1 MKKIAKRMLSL
12 LLSLALLVSMG
23 VTTVFASGNTVRV
36 STKMESVTTRTD
48 GEDIYKLVL
57 DLYSPNGVSAMSF
70 MLSYDNALIVPVAYV
85 SNYIDLPEKS
95 DSYITFAMQ
104 TLLKTQPLMG
114 EGVSYTVAG
123 IKYYEKQST
132 STSRSAILY
141 DIYAANDPITTMVSA
156 QAVVEF
162 YFRIAD
168 DKSINDLVKGTF
180 KIETDKSADSFLAMH
195 YTEGALEDASGLE
208 ITDKAISGDT
218 TYTYAGSQSDTIDLS
233 LVYIGSNKQTLDTLT
248 LAADPT
254 SVTVNGTDV
263 QTVTLTPTATDTEG
277 DAYPVDGIAYTL
289 NAGSTSATLNGSTI
303 TIPAKA
309 QAGSISVTAMLA
321 GKTSE
326 AVTITVSRATAAAS
340 SVEVTGVESI
350 EVPTVDTPTTQ
361 TYTAKVTDQFGD
373 AMTGQSVTWSI
384 TPASQTGVSFDS
396 AGSILSVSK
405 AAAENGAVSV
415 MVKAEAGGISGMK
428 TVEIKRAASVVTGVR
443 VALNPDAAVTVP
455 PLGEAA
461 GTVQA
466 TATVT
471 DQYGKELTG
480 QAITWSLTNAP
491 NGVSIDSTGKIT
503 VAPAARAGSVTVTAV
518 CGGKEGT
525 AALTV
530 SRAAP
535 AATSVELHRN
545 GSKVGTADTLVIPAQ
560 GSKPYAYTAK
570 VLDQYGDVMN
580 GGTAA
585 WTFTPAAEKVTF
597 DHAEN
602 VGTVT
607 ISAGAAKDTTYA
619 LTAKYGGVSA
629 TTAITVKDI
638 EITWPAVTTQ
648 NLTYGFTWGQMV
660 SLSGGSASINGET
673 VAGTFTV
680 KDADTRPAAGAQ
692 TYTVNF
698 PSVDGAYNID
708 NSGAQVTI
716 AAKPITVTVTTA
728 SREYGANNPSFDF
741 TVPNGALV
749 GSDTKAG
756 LGLTLRTAAVT
767 DSVPGQYTVTG
778 TASNTNYAVTVSGT
792 NALTITKAV
801 LTRTGEPLALG
812 EILASAEMD
821 ADALLAAVKAKNPT
835 LAATYCK
842 GASQTMLE
850 VSWALK
856 SGTYDPKGGTYCY
869 EGTLTPADPANF
881 SYSGGTVTLDVAVT
895 PVTGSVVWTVPALT
909 KAKSEVT
916 GAASVSAL
924 LGVGETVTVDYDH
937 GVADGPYPITGW
949 TPALETLKGY
959 DVSTADKTV
968 DVAPTVTFPAWATI
982 DTSAMKTALTITNK
996 FQVTVTATA
1005 PGDITYGA
1013 ALGDPSASQTAGA
1026 HGTDASGT
1034 YTYCYEGSG
1043 STDYGPSAEKPV
1055 NAGTYTVTAT
1065 LVSDTHA
1072 GISAPAAFAIGKKAL
1087 TEGMLTITGTYV
1099 YTGSSITP
1107 SYTVA
1112 DGALLQESDYT
1123 AAVTNNV
1130 NAAKSDGASAPTVTI
1145 TAAENGNYSGSLSK
1159 TFTIAPKSIAG
1170 VSVDGYSSSYT
1181 YTGAAIQPGVHVKDG
1196 GKTLVKDTDYT
1207 LRYGANTQTKDGGT
1221 ITLEGKGNYT
1231 GSTQPYSFAI
1241 TPAPAR
1247 GIVSISGTC
1256 TVGNTVS
1263 AAVFEAAVGDAPAY
1277 QWYRDGAAIEGA
1289 DQASYTLTGADAGAR
1304 ITVAVTAG
1312 GNYTGVLTS
1321 AAVTVGKIDIGSSGY
1336 RLDVRQEPVSSAA
1349 PAVGSTLVAQP
1360 GHTDGPQHHDPKDY
1374 DLVWAR
1380 DGQELPPATPTD
1392 KYVVT
1397 KADRGHALRAKLVG
1411 KGSYTGELWSD
1422 PIHIPA
1428 DRPDAPV
1435 VTAAAGSGLV
1445 TLKWTCDDAGAPIT
1459 NYLLTLPDGA
1469 VVTLSGSTTGY
1480 TASGLTN
1487 GQRYTFTVRAVN
1499 GLGTGDAGSASAT
1512 PTSDSGGGSWSGG
1525 STVTTYTITVK
1536 QSVGGEIAPETT
1548 KVKRGAD
1555 QTFRI
1560 TPDDGYAIADVLV
1573 DGKSVGAVSK
1583 YTFENVKAAHTI
1595 QAVFEEAGGSTP
1607 RVTFSDVDGNGWAA
1621 EYIYFLAGREIV
1633 GGVGGGL
1640 FAPQRAI
1647 TRAEFVKILAGVAG
1661 AGEAQTDSTRFT
1673 DVAPGSWYAPYVA
1686 WAVEHGVT
1694 TGTSAT
1700 TFAPD
1705 DTITR
1710 EQMAAMI
1717 YRYASSAGV
1726 TLPKTRDA
1734 VRFSDASGFSGW
1746 AIEAIDALTRAG
1758 ILDGVGAG
1766 RFAPQ
1771 ESATREQA
1779 CKMLA
1784 LLLQI
1789 IEEA

>member
-1 MKKIAKRMLSL
+1 MKSVKKARAWVALVL
-12 LLSLALLVSMG
+12 TFALVTGLAAPAY
-23 VTTVFASGNTVRV
+23 ASAE
-36 STKMESVTTRTD
+36 TKGSVTIQQETAD
-48 GEDIYKLVL
+48 AAQGVYKLVVKAQSSVANITTAAL
-57 DLYSPNGVSAMSF
+57 AISFDNNVIQPMVCIKDEETAAVSYSAADIESNQTEQRTFTTGTSFMISGAKWVVSAGKTAF
-70 MLSYDNALIVPVAYV
+70 AL
-85 SNYIDLPEKS
+85 
-95 DSYITFAMQ
+95 
-104 TLLKTQPLMG
+104 
-114 EGVSYTVAG
+114 TV
-123 IKYYEKQST
+123 T
-132 STSRSAILY
+132 STNFSDGTSISTAKVIG
-141 DIYAANDPITTMVSA
+141 
-156 QAVVEF
+156 EF
-162 YFRIAD
+162 YY
-168 DKSINDLVKGTF
+168 SIKQNQSPTKGTF
-180 KIETDKSADSFLAMH
+180 RLETATAKDSLLSSLFTDSGEQRAIFLGTKSAGDYMYYGAADGSGNLTASLT
-195 YTEGALEDASGLE
+195 YDGSDVQKLGALELGTVAD
-208 ITDKAISGDT
+208 ITVSAVD
-218 TYTYAGSQSDTIDLS
+218 
-233 LVYIGSNKQTLDTLT
+233 QTS
-248 LAADPT
+248 AAP
-254 SVTVNGTDV
+254 SVTA
-263 QTVTLTPTATDTEG
+263 QDTEG
-277 DAYPVDGIAYTL
+277 DAMTAPALSWTYDPATAPEGITYNNDG
-289 NAGSTSATLNGSTI
+289 
-303 TIPAKA
+303 
-309 QAGSISVTAMLA
+309 
-321 GKTSE
+321 
-326 AVTITVSRATAAAS
+326 TITVSRDAPSTGIRLTAS
-340 SVEVTGVESI
+340 SGAVTSDSVTITVTRPEAVLTSVQLSRNEVTVTGGTSAEQ
-350 EVPTVDTPTTQ
+350 TVA
-361 TYTAKVTDQFGD
+361 AKAYDQFG
-373 AMTGQSVTWSI
+373 AEINGVTWS
-384 TPASQTGVSFDS
+384 VSDGDTANVTMS
-396 AGSILSVSK
+396 GNTVTVK
-405 AAAENGAVSV
+405 AAA
-415 MVKAEAGGISGMK
+415 K
-428 TVEIKRAASVVTGVR
+428 
-443 VALNPDAAVTVP
+443 
-455 PLGEAA
+455 A
-461 GTVQA
+461 GT
-466 TATVT
+466 
-471 DQYGKELTG
+471 Y
-480 QAITWSLTNAP
+480 
-491 NGVSIDSTGKIT
+491 
-503 VAPAARAGSVTVTAV
+503 TVTAQQGSV
-518 CGGKEGT
+518 SRT
-525 AALTV
+525 AGLTV
-530 SRAAP
+530 SRAAAEAAELNISGGQEDVLVPADGGAASTTAAFTAAVKDQYGESFTGAVNWTITDEDNQAVEGVSIAGGVVTVTSAAKAAVTDTTGKSFTITAVCGDTQNTAAITIKRDTP
-535 AATSVELHRN
+535 AATKAKLFRGGTEL
-545 GSKVGTADTLVIPAQ
+545 GATDTVV
-560 GSKPYAYTAK
+560 KPVAGGAVKTYAYTAR
-570 VLDQYGDVMN
+570 LYDQYGVEMSGTLVWSTAEFTGNTDNKITFSDGTLTVPADAAKGAAAKLSAVI
-580 GGTAA
+580 GGKSAA
-585 WTFTPAAEKVTF
+585 V
-597 DHAEN
+597 
-602 VGTVT
+602 TVT
-607 ISAGAAKDTTYA
+607 ITDLSVDWSDIVTKPITYGEQNSA
-619 LTAKYGGVSA
+619 
-629 TTAITVKDI
+629 
-638 EITWPAVTTQ
+638 AVT
-648 NLTYGFTWGQMV
+648 LPA
-660 SLSGGSASINGET
+660 SGT
-673 VAGTFTV
+673 
-680 KDADTRPAAGAQ
+680 ADAAG
-692 TYTVNF
+692 
-698 PSVDGAYNID
+698 
-708 NSGAQVTI
+708 VTI
-716 AAKPITVTVTTA
+716 HGNFSVVNPDAIQAYGSGTVTVTVQFTSTETTGDYVGVSVTRDFSITIGKRPITVKMDDQ
-728 SREYGANNPSFDF
+728 SREYGADNPELTF
-741 TVPNGALV
+741 TINSGELV
-749 GSDTKAG
+749 GTDTADV
-756 LGLTLRTAAVT
+756 LGVTGHCEATAASAAGTPVEI
-767 DSVPGQYTVTG
+767 TG
-778 TASNTNYAVTVSGT
+778 TAASDNYAVTVNKG
-792 NALTITKAV
+792 ALTITKAV

-821 ADALLAAVKAKNPT
+821 ADALLAAVKAKNPI

-842 GASQTMLE
+842 GASWTTLD

-856 SGTYDPKGGTYCY
+856 SGTYDPKGGTYRY

-1005 PGDITYGA
+1005 PGNITYGA

-1034 YTYCYEGSG
+1034 YTYRYKGSG
-1043 STDYGPSAEKPV
+1043 STVYGPSAEKPV

-1072 GISAPAAFAIGKKAL
+1072 GISAPAAFTIGKKAL

-1221 ITLEGKGNYT
+1221 ITVEGKGNYT

-1422 PIHIPA
+1422 PIRIPA

-1469 VVTLSGSTTGY
+1469 MVTLSGSTTGY

-1560 TPDDGYAIADVLV
+1560 TPDDGCAIADVLV

-1595 QAVFEEAGGSTP
+1595 QAVFEETGGSTP
-1607 RVTFSDVDGNGWAA
+1607 RVTFSDVDENGWAA

-1640 FAPQRAI
+1640 FAPQRSI

-1694 TGTSAT
+1694 TGTSAA

>member
-1 MKKIAKRMLSL
+1 MKSVKKARAWVALVL
-12 LLSLALLVSMG
+12 TFALVTGLAAPAY
-23 VTTVFASGNTVRV
+23 ASAE
-36 STKMESVTTRTD
+36 TKGSVTIQQETAD
-48 GEDIYKLVL
+48 AAQGVYKLVVKAQSSVANITTAAL
-57 DLYSPNGVSAMSF
+57 AISFDNNVIQPMVCIKDEETAAVSYSAADIESNQTEQRTFTTGTSFMISGAKWVVSAGKTAF
-70 MLSYDNALIVPVAYV
+70 AL
-85 SNYIDLPEKS
+85 
-95 DSYITFAMQ
+95 
-104 TLLKTQPLMG
+104 
-114 EGVSYTVAG
+114 TV
-123 IKYYEKQST
+123 T
-132 STSRSAILY
+132 STNFSDGTSISTAKVIG
-141 DIYAANDPITTMVSA
+141 
-156 QAVVEF
+156 EF
-162 YFRIAD
+162 YY
-168 DKSINDLVKGTF
+168 SIKQNQSPTKGTF
-180 KIETDKSADSFLAMH
+180 RLETATAKDSLLSSLFTDSGEQRAIFLGTKSAGDYMYYGAADGSGNLTASLT
-195 YTEGALEDASGLE
+195 YDGSDVQKLGALELGTVAD
-208 ITDKAISGDT
+208 ITVSAVD
-218 TYTYAGSQSDTIDLS
+218 
-233 LVYIGSNKQTLDTLT
+233 QTS
-248 LAADPT
+248 AAP
-254 SVTVNGTDV
+254 SVTA
-263 QTVTLTPTATDTEG
+263 QDTEG
-277 DAYPVDGIAYTL
+277 DAMTAPALSWTYDPATAPEGITYNNDG
-289 NAGSTSATLNGSTI
+289 
-303 TIPAKA
+303 
-309 QAGSISVTAMLA
+309 
-321 GKTSE
+321 
-326 AVTITVSRATAAAS
+326 TITVSRDAPSTGIRLTAS
-340 SVEVTGVESI
+340 SGAVTSDSVTITVTRPEAVLTSVQLSRNEVTVTGGTSAEQ
-350 EVPTVDTPTTQ
+350 TVA
-361 TYTAKVTDQFGD
+361 AKAYDQFG
-373 AMTGQSVTWSI
+373 AEINRVTWS
-384 TPASQTGVSFDS
+384 VSDGDTANVTMS
-396 AGSILSVSK
+396 GNTVTVK
-405 AAAENGAVSV
+405 AAA
-415 MVKAEAGGISGMK
+415 K
-428 TVEIKRAASVVTGVR
+428 
-443 VALNPDAAVTVP
+443 
-455 PLGEAA
+455 A
-461 GTVQA
+461 GT
-466 TATVT
+466 
-471 DQYGKELTG
+471 Y
-480 QAITWSLTNAP
+480 
-491 NGVSIDSTGKIT
+491 
-503 VAPAARAGSVTVTAV
+503 TVTAQQGSV
-518 CGGKEGT
+518 SRT
-525 AALTV
+525 AGLTV
-530 SRAAP
+530 SRAAAEAAELNISGGQEDVLVPADGGAASTTAAFTAAVKDQYGESFTGAVNWTITDEDNQAVEGVSIAGGVVTVTSAAKAAVTDTTGKSFTITAVCGDTQNTAAITIKRDTP
-535 AATSVELHRN
+535 AATKAKLFRGGTEL
-545 GSKVGTADTLVIPAQ
+545 GATDTVV
-560 GSKPYAYTAK
+560 KPVAGGAVKTYAYTAR
-570 VLDQYGDVMN
+570 LYDQYGVEMSGTLVWSTAEFTGNTDNKITFSDGTLTVPADAAKGAAAKLSAVI
-580 GGTAA
+580 GGKSAA
-585 WTFTPAAEKVTF
+585 V
-597 DHAEN
+597 
-602 VGTVT
+602 TVT
-607 ISAGAAKDTTYA
+607 ITDLSVDWSDIVTKPITYGEQNSA
-619 LTAKYGGVSA
+619 
-629 TTAITVKDI
+629 
-638 EITWPAVTTQ
+638 AVT
-648 NLTYGFTWGQMV
+648 LPA
-660 SLSGGSASINGET
+660 SGTADAAGVT
-673 VAGTFTV
+673 VHGNFTV
-680 KDADTRPAAGAQ
+680 VNPDAIQ
-692 TYTVNF
+692 
-698 PSVDGAYNID
+698 AYG
-708 NSGAQVTI
+708 SG
-716 AAKPITVTVTTA
+716 TVTVTVQFTSA
-728 SREYGANNPSFDF
+728 ETTGDYVGVSVTRDFSITIGKRPITVKMDDQSREYGADNPELTF
-741 TVPNGALV
+741 TINSGELV
-749 GSDTKAG
+749 GTDTADM
-756 LGLTLRTAAVT
+756 LGVTGHCEATAASAAGTPVEI
-767 DSVPGQYTVTG
+767 TG
-778 TASNTNYAVTVSGT
+778 TAASDNYAVTVNKGT
-792 NALTITKAV
+792 LTITKAV

-812 EILASAEMD
+812 EILASAGMD

-842 GASQTMLE
+842 GASRTTLK

-856 SGTYDPKGGTYCY
+856 SGTYDPKGGTYRY

-1005 PGDITYGA
+1005 PGNITYGA

-1072 GISAPAAFAIGKKAL
+1072 GISAPAAFTIGKKAL

-1099 YTGSSITP
+1099 YTGSTITP

-1112 DGALLQESDYT
+1112 DGALLQKSDYT

-1130 NAAKSDGASAPTVTI
+1130 NAAESTDEASAPTVTI

-1221 ITLEGKGNYT
+1221 ITVEGKGNYT

-1263 AAVFEAAVGDAPAY
+1263 AAVFEAEVGDAPAY

-1422 PIHIPA
+1422 PIRIPA

-1469 VVTLSGSTTGY
+1469 MVTLSGSTTGY

-1560 TPDDGYAIADVLV
+1560 TPDDGCAIADVLV

-1595 QAVFEEAGGSTP
+1595 QAVFEETGGSTP
-1607 RVTFSDVDGNGWAA
+1607 RVTFSDVDENGWAA

-1640 FAPQRAI
+1640 FAPQRSI

-1694 TGTSAT
+1694 TGTSAA

>member
-1 MKKIAKRMLSL
+1 MKSVKKARAWVALVL
-12 LLSLALLVSMG
+12 TFALVTGLAAPAY
-23 VTTVFASGNTVRV
+23 ASAE
-36 STKMESVTTRTD
+36 TKGSVTIQQETAD
-48 GEDIYKLVL
+48 AAQGVYKLVVKAQSSVANITTAAL
-57 DLYSPNGVSAMSF
+57 AISFDNNVIQPMVCIKDEETAAVSYSAADIESNQTEQRTFTTGTSFMISGAKWVVSAGKTAF
-70 MLSYDNALIVPVAYV
+70 AL
-85 SNYIDLPEKS
+85 
-95 DSYITFAMQ
+95 
-104 TLLKTQPLMG
+104 
-114 EGVSYTVAG
+114 TV
-123 IKYYEKQST
+123 T
-132 STSRSAILY
+132 STNFSDGTSISTAKVIG
-141 DIYAANDPITTMVSA
+141 
-156 QAVVEF
+156 EF
-162 YFRIAD
+162 YY
-168 DKSINDLVKGTF
+168 SIKQNQSPTKGTF
-180 KIETDKSADSFLAMH
+180 RLETATAKDSLLSSLFTDSGEQRAIFLGTKSAGDYMYYGAADGSGNLTASLT
-195 YTEGALEDASGLE
+195 YDGSDVQKLGALELGTVAD
-208 ITDKAISGDT
+208 ITVSAVD
-218 TYTYAGSQSDTIDLS
+218 
-233 LVYIGSNKQTLDTLT
+233 QTS
-248 LAADPT
+248 AAP
-254 SVTVNGTDV
+254 SVTA
-263 QTVTLTPTATDTEG
+263 QDTEG
-277 DAYPVDGIAYTL
+277 DAMTAPALSWTYDPATAPEGITYNNDG
-289 NAGSTSATLNGSTI
+289 
-303 TIPAKA
+303 
-309 QAGSISVTAMLA
+309 
-321 GKTSE
+321 
-326 AVTITVSRATAAAS
+326 TITVSRDAPSTGIRLTAS
-340 SVEVTGVESI
+340 SGAVTSDSVTITVTRPEAVLTSVQLSRNEVTVTGGTSAEQ
-350 EVPTVDTPTTQ
+350 TVA
-361 TYTAKVTDQFGD
+361 AKAYDQFG
-373 AMTGQSVTWSI
+373 AEINGVTWS
-384 TPASQTGVSFDS
+384 VSDGDTANVTMS
-396 AGSILSVSK
+396 GNTVTVK
-405 AAAENGAVSV
+405 AAA
-415 MVKAEAGGISGMK
+415 K
-428 TVEIKRAASVVTGVR
+428 
-443 VALNPDAAVTVP
+443 
-455 PLGEAA
+455 A
-461 GTVQA
+461 GT
-466 TATVT
+466 
-471 DQYGKELTG
+471 Y
-480 QAITWSLTNAP
+480 
-491 NGVSIDSTGKIT
+491 
-503 VAPAARAGSVTVTAV
+503 TVTAQQGSV
-518 CGGKEGT
+518 SRT
-525 AALTV
+525 AGLTV
-530 SRAAP
+530 SRAAAEAAELNISGGQEDVLVPADGGAASTTAAFTAAVKDQYGESFTGAVNWTITDEDNQAVEGVSIAGGVVTVTSAAKAAVTDTTGKSFTITAVCGDTQNTAAITIKRDTP
-535 AATSVELHRN
+535 AATKAKLFRGGTEL
-545 GSKVGTADTLVIPAQ
+545 GATDTVV
-560 GSKPYAYTAK
+560 KPVAGGAVKTYAYTAR
-570 VLDQYGDVMN
+570 LYDQYGVEMSGTLVWSTAEFTGNTDNKITFSDGTLTVPADAAKGAAAKLSAVI
-580 GGTAA
+580 GGKSAA
-585 WTFTPAAEKVTF
+585 V
-597 DHAEN
+597 
-602 VGTVT
+602 TVT
-607 ISAGAAKDTTYA
+607 ITDLSVDWSDIVTKPITYGEQNSA
-619 LTAKYGGVSA
+619 
-629 TTAITVKDI
+629 
-638 EITWPAVTTQ
+638 AVT
-648 NLTYGFTWGQMV
+648 LPA
-660 SLSGGSASINGET
+660 SGTADAAGVT
-673 VAGTFTV
+673 VHGNFTV
-680 KDADTRPAAGAQ
+680 VNPDAIQ
-692 TYTVNF
+692 
-698 PSVDGAYNID
+698 AYG
-708 NSGAQVTI
+708 SG
-716 AAKPITVTVTTA
+716 TVTVTVQFTSTETTGDYVGVSVTRDFSITIGKRPITVKMDDQ
-728 SREYGANNPSFDF
+728 SREYGADNPELTF
-741 TVPNGALV
+741 TINSGELV
-749 GSDTKAG
+749 GTDTADM
-756 LGLTLRTAAVT
+756 LGVTGHCEATAASAAGTPVEI
-767 DSVPGQYTVTG
+767 TG
-778 TASNTNYAVTVSGT
+778 TAASDNYAVTVNKG
-792 NALTITKAV
+792 ALTITKAV

-821 ADALLAAVKAKNPT
+821 ADALLAAVKAKNPI

-842 GASQTMLE
+842 GASWTTLD

-856 SGTYDPKGGTYCY
+856 SGTYDPKGGTYRY

-1005 PGDITYGA
+1005 PGNITYGA

-1034 YTYCYEGSG
+1034 YTYRYKGSG
-1043 STDYGPSAEKPV
+1043 STVYGPSAEKPV

-1221 ITLEGKGNYT
+1221 ITVEGKGNYT

-1422 PIHIPA
+1422 PIRIPA

-1469 VVTLSGSTTGY
+1469 MVTLSGSTTGY

-1560 TPDDGYAIADVLV
+1560 TPDDGCAIADVLV

-1595 QAVFEEAGGSTP
+1595 QAVFEETGGSTP
-1607 RVTFSDVDGNGWAA
+1607 RVTFSDVDENGWAA

-1640 FAPQRAI
+1640 FAPQRSI

-1694 TGTSAT
+1694 TGTSAA

>member
-1 MKKIAKRMLSL
+1 MKSVKKARAWVALVL
-12 LLSLALLVSMG
+12 TFALVTGLAAPAY
-23 VTTVFASGNTVRV
+23 ASAE
-36 STKMESVTTRTD
+36 TKGSVTIQQETAD
-48 GEDIYKLVL
+48 AAQGVYKLVVKAQSSVANITTAAL
-57 DLYSPNGVSAMSF
+57 AISFDNNVIQPMVCIKDEETAAVSYSAADIESNQTEQRTFTTGTSFMISGAKWVVSAGKTAF
-70 MLSYDNALIVPVAYV
+70 AL
-85 SNYIDLPEKS
+85 
-95 DSYITFAMQ
+95 
-104 TLLKTQPLMG
+104 
-114 EGVSYTVAG
+114 TV
-123 IKYYEKQST
+123 T
-132 STSRSAILY
+132 STNFSDGTSISTAKVIG
-141 DIYAANDPITTMVSA
+141 
-156 QAVVEF
+156 EF
-162 YFRIAD
+162 YY
-168 DKSINDLVKGTF
+168 SIKQNQSPTKGTF
-180 KIETDKSADSFLAMH
+180 RLETATAKDSLLSSLFTDSGEQRAIFLGTKSAGDYMYYGAADGSGNLTASLT
-195 YTEGALEDASGLE
+195 YDGSDVQKLGALELGTVAD
-208 ITDKAISGDT
+208 ITVSAVD
-218 TYTYAGSQSDTIDLS
+218 
-233 LVYIGSNKQTLDTLT
+233 QTS
-248 LAADPT
+248 AAP
-254 SVTVNGTDV
+254 SVTA
-263 QTVTLTPTATDTEG
+263 QDTEG
-277 DAYPVDGIAYTL
+277 DAMTAPALSWTYDPATAPEGITYNNDG
-289 NAGSTSATLNGSTI
+289 
-303 TIPAKA
+303 
-309 QAGSISVTAMLA
+309 
-321 GKTSE
+321 
-326 AVTITVSRATAAAS
+326 TITVSRDAPSTGIRLTAS
-340 SVEVTGVESI
+340 SGAVTSDSVTITVTRPEAVLTSVQLSRNEVTVTGGTSAEQ
-350 EVPTVDTPTTQ
+350 TVA
-361 TYTAKVTDQFGD
+361 AKAYDQFG
-373 AMTGQSVTWSI
+373 AEINGVTWS
-384 TPASQTGVSFDS
+384 VSDGDTANVTMS
-396 AGSILSVSK
+396 GNTVTVK
-405 AAAENGAVSV
+405 AAA
-415 MVKAEAGGISGMK
+415 K
-428 TVEIKRAASVVTGVR
+428 
-443 VALNPDAAVTVP
+443 
-455 PLGEAA
+455 A
-461 GTVQA
+461 GT
-466 TATVT
+466 
-471 DQYGKELTG
+471 Y
-480 QAITWSLTNAP
+480 
-491 NGVSIDSTGKIT
+491 
-503 VAPAARAGSVTVTAV
+503 TVTAQQGSV
-518 CGGKEGT
+518 SRT
-525 AALTV
+525 AGLTV
-530 SRAAP
+530 SRAAAEAAELNISGGQEDVLVPADGGAASTTAAFTAAVKDQYGESFTGAVNWTITDEDNQAVEGVSIAGGVVTVTSAAKAAVTDTTGKRFTITAVCGDAQGKAAITIKRDTP
-535 AATSVELHRN
+535 AATKAKLFRGGTEL
-545 GSKVGTADTLVIPAQ
+545 GATDTVV
-560 GSKPYAYTAK
+560 KPVAGGAVKTYAYTAR
-570 VLDQYGDVMN
+570 LYDQYGVEMSGTLVWSTAEFTGNTDNKITFSDGTLTVPADAAKGAAAKLSAVI
-580 GGTAA
+580 GGKSAA
-585 WTFTPAAEKVTF
+585 V
-597 DHAEN
+597 
-602 VGTVT
+602 TVT
-607 ISAGAAKDTTYA
+607 ITDLSVDWSDIVTKPITYGEQNSA
-619 LTAKYGGVSA
+619 
-629 TTAITVKDI
+629 
-638 EITWPAVTTQ
+638 AVT
-648 NLTYGFTWGQMV
+648 LPA
-660 SLSGGSASINGET
+660 SGTADAAGVT
-673 VAGTFTV
+673 VHGNFTV
-680 KDADTRPAAGAQ
+680 VNPDAIQ
-692 TYTVNF
+692 
-698 PSVDGAYNID
+698 AYG
-708 NSGAQVTI
+708 SG
-716 AAKPITVTVTTA
+716 TVTVTVQFTSA
-728 SREYGANNPSFDF
+728 ETTGDYVGVSVTRDFSITIGKRPITVKMDDQSREYGADNPELTF
-741 TVPNGALV
+741 TINSGELV
-749 GSDTKAG
+749 GTDTADM
-756 LGLTLRTAAVT
+756 LGVTGHCEATAASAAGTPVEI
-767 DSVPGQYTVTG
+767 TG
-778 TASNTNYAVTVSGT
+778 TAASDNYAVTVNKGT
-792 NALTITKAV
+792 LTITKAV

-1221 ITLEGKGNYT
+1221 ITVEGKGNYT

-1263 AAVFEAAVGDAPAY
+1263 AAVFEAEVGDAPAY

-1422 PIHIPA
+1422 PIRIPA

-1469 VVTLSGSTTGY
+1469 MVTLSGSTTGY

-1560 TPDDGYAIADVLV
+1560 TPDDGCAIADVLV

-1595 QAVFEEAGGSTP
+1595 QAVFEETGGSTP
-1607 RVTFSDVDGNGWAA
+1607 RVTFSDVDENGWAA

-1640 FAPQRAI
+1640 FAPQRSI

-1694 TGTSAT
+1694 TGTSAA

>member
-1 MKKIAKRMLSL
+1 MKSVKKARAWVALVL
-12 LLSLALLVSMG
+12 TFALVTGLAAPAY
-23 VTTVFASGNTVRV
+23 ASAE
-36 STKMESVTTRTD
+36 TKGSVTIQQETAD
-48 GEDIYKLVL
+48 AAQGVYKLVVKAQSSVANITTAAL
-57 DLYSPNGVSAMSF
+57 AISFDNNVIQPMVCIKDEETAAVSYSAADIESNQTEQRTFTTGTSFMISGAKWVVSAGKTAF
-70 MLSYDNALIVPVAYV
+70 AL
-85 SNYIDLPEKS
+85 
-95 DSYITFAMQ
+95 
-104 TLLKTQPLMG
+104 
-114 EGVSYTVAG
+114 TV
-123 IKYYEKQST
+123 T
-132 STSRSAILY
+132 STNFSDGTSISTAKVIG
-141 DIYAANDPITTMVSA
+141 
-156 QAVVEF
+156 EF
-162 YFRIAD
+162 YY
-168 DKSINDLVKGTF
+168 SIKQNQSPTKGTF
-180 KIETDKSADSFLAMH
+180 RLETATAKDSLLSSLFTDSGEQRAIFLGTKSAGDYMYYGAADGSGNLTASLT
-195 YTEGALEDASGLE
+195 YDGSDVQKLGALELGTVAD
-208 ITDKAISGDT
+208 ITVSAVD
-218 TYTYAGSQSDTIDLS
+218 
-233 LVYIGSNKQTLDTLT
+233 QTS
-248 LAADPT
+248 AAP
-254 SVTVNGTDV
+254 SVTA
-263 QTVTLTPTATDTEG
+263 QDTEG
-277 DAYPVDGIAYTL
+277 DAMTAPALSWTYDPATAPEGITYNNDG
-289 NAGSTSATLNGSTI
+289 
-303 TIPAKA
+303 
-309 QAGSISVTAMLA
+309 
-321 GKTSE
+321 
-326 AVTITVSRATAAAS
+326 TITVSRDAPSTGIRLTAS
-340 SVEVTGVESI
+340 SGAVTSDSVTITVTRPEAVLTSVQLSRNEVTVTGGTSAEQ
-350 EVPTVDTPTTQ
+350 TVA
-361 TYTAKVTDQFGD
+361 AKAYDQFG
-373 AMTGQSVTWSI
+373 AEINGVTWS
-384 TPASQTGVSFDS
+384 VSDGDTANVTMS
-396 AGSILSVSK
+396 GNTVTVK
-405 AAAENGAVSV
+405 AAA
-415 MVKAEAGGISGMK
+415 K
-428 TVEIKRAASVVTGVR
+428 
-443 VALNPDAAVTVP
+443 
-455 PLGEAA
+455 A
-461 GTVQA
+461 GT
-466 TATVT
+466 
-471 DQYGKELTG
+471 Y
-480 QAITWSLTNAP
+480 
-491 NGVSIDSTGKIT
+491 
-503 VAPAARAGSVTVTAV
+503 TVTAQQGSV
-518 CGGKEGT
+518 SRT
-525 AALTV
+525 AGLTV
-530 SRAAP
+530 SRAAAEAAELNISGGQEDVLVPADGGAASTTAAFTAAVKDQYGESFTGAVNWTITDEDNQAVEGVSIAGGVVTVTSAAKAAVTDTTGKRFTITAVCGDAQGKAAITIKRDTP
-535 AATSVELHRN
+535 AATKAKLFRGGTEL
-545 GSKVGTADTLVIPAQ
+545 GATDTVV
-560 GSKPYAYTAK
+560 KPVAGGAVKTYAYTAR
-570 VLDQYGDVMN
+570 LYDQYGVEMS
-580 GGTAA
+580 GTPVWSTAEFTGNTDNKITFSDGTLTVPADAA
-585 WTFTPAAEKVTF
+585 KGATAKLSAVIDGKSAAV
-597 DHAEN
+597 
-602 VGTVT
+602 TVT
-607 ISAGAAKDTTYA
+607 ITDLSVDWRGIVTKPITYGEQNSA
-619 LTAKYGGVSA
+619 
-629 TTAITVKDI
+629 
-638 EITWPAVTTQ
+638 AVT
-648 NLTYGFTWGQMV
+648 LPA
-660 SLSGGSASINGET
+660 SGT
-673 VAGTFTV
+673 
-680 KDADTRPAAGAQ
+680 ADAAG
-692 TYTVNF
+692 
-698 PSVDGAYNID
+698 
-708 NSGAQVTI
+708 VTI
-716 AAKPITVTVTTA
+716 HGNFSVVNPDAIQAYGSGTVTVTVQFTSTETTGDYVGVSVTRDFSITIGKRPITVKMDDQ
-728 SREYGANNPSFDF
+728 SREYGADNPELTF
-741 TVPNGALV
+741 TINSGELV
-749 GSDTKAG
+749 GTDTADV
-756 LGLTLRTAAVT
+756 LGVTGHCEATAASAAGTPVEI
-767 DSVPGQYTVTG
+767 TG
-778 TASNTNYAVTVSGT
+778 TAASDNYAVTVNKG
-792 NALTITKAV
+792 ALTITKAV

-821 ADALLAAVKAKNPT
+821 ADALLAAVKAKNPI

-842 GASQTMLE
+842 GASWTTLD

-856 SGTYDPKGGTYCY
+856 SGTYDPKGGTYRY

-1221 ITLEGKGNYT
+1221 ITVEGKGNYT

-1263 AAVFEAAVGDAPAY
+1263 AAVFEAEVGDAPAY

-1422 PIHIPA
+1422 PIRIPA

>member
-1 MKKIAKRMLSL
+1 MKSVKKARAWVALVL
-12 LLSLALLVSMG
+12 TFALVTGLAAPAY
-23 VTTVFASGNTVRV
+23 ASAE
-36 STKMESVTTRTD
+36 TKGSVTIQQETAD
-48 GEDIYKLVL
+48 AAQGVYKLVVKAQSSVANITTAAL
-57 DLYSPNGVSAMSF
+57 AISFDNNVIQPMVCIKDEETAAVSYSAADIESNQTEQRTFTTGTSFMISGAKWVVSAGKTAF
-70 MLSYDNALIVPVAYV
+70 AL
-85 SNYIDLPEKS
+85 
-95 DSYITFAMQ
+95 
-104 TLLKTQPLMG
+104 
-114 EGVSYTVAG
+114 TV
-123 IKYYEKQST
+123 T
-132 STSRSAILY
+132 STNFSDGTSISTAKVIG
-141 DIYAANDPITTMVSA
+141 
-156 QAVVEF
+156 EF
-162 YFRIAD
+162 YY
-168 DKSINDLVKGTF
+168 SIKQNQSPTKGTF
-180 KIETDKSADSFLAMH
+180 RLETATAKDSLLSSLFTDSGEQRAIFLGTKSAGDYMYYGAADGSGNLTASLT
-195 YTEGALEDASGLE
+195 YDGSDVQKLGALELGTVAD
-208 ITDKAISGDT
+208 ITVSAVD
-218 TYTYAGSQSDTIDLS
+218 
-233 LVYIGSNKQTLDTLT
+233 QTS
-248 LAADPT
+248 AAP
-254 SVTVNGTDV
+254 SVTA
-263 QTVTLTPTATDTEG
+263 QDTEG
-277 DAYPVDGIAYTL
+277 DAMTAPALSWTYDPATAPEGITYNNDG
-289 NAGSTSATLNGSTI
+289 
-303 TIPAKA
+303 
-309 QAGSISVTAMLA
+309 
-321 GKTSE
+321 
-326 AVTITVSRATAAAS
+326 TITVSRDAPSTGIRLTAS
-340 SVEVTGVESI
+340 SGAVTSDSVTITVTRPEAVLTSVQLSRNEVTVTGGTSAEQ
-350 EVPTVDTPTTQ
+350 TVA
-361 TYTAKVTDQFGD
+361 AKAYDQFG
-373 AMTGQSVTWSI
+373 AEINGVTWS
-384 TPASQTGVSFDS
+384 VSDGDTANVTMS
-396 AGSILSVSK
+396 GNTVTVK
-405 AAAENGAVSV
+405 AAA
-415 MVKAEAGGISGMK
+415 K
-428 TVEIKRAASVVTGVR
+428 
-443 VALNPDAAVTVP
+443 
-455 PLGEAA
+455 A
-461 GTVQA
+461 GT
-466 TATVT
+466 
-471 DQYGKELTG
+471 Y
-480 QAITWSLTNAP
+480 
-491 NGVSIDSTGKIT
+491 
-503 VAPAARAGSVTVTAV
+503 TVTAQQGSV
-518 CGGKEGT
+518 SRT
-525 AALTV
+525 AGLTV
-530 SRAAP
+530 SRAAAEAAELNISGGQEDVLVPADGGAASTTAAFTAAVKDQYGESFTGAVNWTITDEDNQAVEGVSIAGGVVTVTSAAKAAVTDTTGKSFTITAVCGDTQNTAAITIKRDTP
-535 AATSVELHRN
+535 AATKAKLFRGGTEL
-545 GSKVGTADTLVIPAQ
+545 GATDTVV
-560 GSKPYAYTAK
+560 KPVAGGAVKTYAYTAR
-570 VLDQYGDVMN
+570 LYDQYGVEMSGTLVWSTAEFTGNTDNKITFSDGTLTVPADAAKGAAAKLSAVI
-580 GGTAA
+580 GGKSAA
-585 WTFTPAAEKVTF
+585 V
-597 DHAEN
+597 
-602 VGTVT
+602 TVT
-607 ISAGAAKDTTYA
+607 ITDLSVDWSDIVTKPITYGEQNSA
-619 LTAKYGGVSA
+619 
-629 TTAITVKDI
+629 
-638 EITWPAVTTQ
+638 AVT
-648 NLTYGFTWGQMV
+648 LPA
-660 SLSGGSASINGET
+660 SGTADAAGVT
-673 VAGTFTV
+673 VHGNFTV
-680 KDADTRPAAGAQ
+680 VNPDAIQ
-692 TYTVNF
+692 
-698 PSVDGAYNID
+698 AYG
-708 NSGAQVTI
+708 SG
-716 AAKPITVTVTTA
+716 TVTVTVQFTSA
-728 SREYGANNPSFDF
+728 ETTGDYVGVSVTRDFSITIGKRPITVKMDDQSREYGADNPELTF
-741 TVPNGALV
+741 TINSGELV
-749 GSDTKAG
+749 GTDTADM
-756 LGLTLRTAAVT
+756 LGVTGHCEATAASAAGTPVEI
-767 DSVPGQYTVTG
+767 TG
-778 TASNTNYAVTVSGT
+778 TAASDNYAVTVNKGT
-792 NALTITKAV
+792 LTITKAV

-812 EILASAEMD
+812 EILASAGMD

-842 GASQTMLE
+842 GASRTTLK

-856 SGTYDPKGGTYCY
+856 SGTYDPKGGTYRY

-1221 ITLEGKGNYT
+1221 ITVEGKGNYT

-1263 AAVFEAAVGDAPAY
+1263 AAVFEAEVGDAPAY

-1422 PIHIPA
+1422 PIRIPA

-1469 VVTLSGSTTGY
+1469 MVTLSGSTTGY

-1560 TPDDGYAIADVLV
+1560 TPDDGCAIADVLV

-1595 QAVFEEAGGSTP
+1595 QAVFEETGGSTP
-1607 RVTFSDVDGNGWAA
+1607 RVTFSDVDENGWAA

-1640 FAPQRAI
+1640 FAPQRSI

-1694 TGTSAT
+1694 TGTSAA

>member
-1 MKKIAKRMLSL
+1 MKSVKKARAWVALVL
-12 LLSLALLVSMG
+12 TFALVTGLAAPAY
-23 VTTVFASGNTVRV
+23 ASAE
-36 STKMESVTTRTD
+36 TKGSVTIQQETAD
-48 GEDIYKLVL
+48 AAQGVYKLVVKAQSSVANITTAAL
-57 DLYSPNGVSAMSF
+57 AISFDNNVIQPMVCIKDEETAAVSYSAADIESNQTEQRTFTTGTSFMISGAKWVVSAGKTAF
-70 MLSYDNALIVPVAYV
+70 AL
-85 SNYIDLPEKS
+85 
-95 DSYITFAMQ
+95 
-104 TLLKTQPLMG
+104 
-114 EGVSYTVAG
+114 TV
-123 IKYYEKQST
+123 T
-132 STSRSAILY
+132 STNFSDGTSISTAKVIG
-141 DIYAANDPITTMVSA
+141 
-156 QAVVEF
+156 EF
-162 YFRIAD
+162 YY
-168 DKSINDLVKGTF
+168 SIKQNQSPTKGTF
-180 KIETDKSADSFLAMH
+180 RLETATAKDSLLSSLFTDSGEQRAIFLGTKSAGDYMYYGAADGSGNLTASLT
-195 YTEGALEDASGLE
+195 YDGSDVQKLGALELGTVAD
-208 ITDKAISGDT
+208 ITVSAVD
-218 TYTYAGSQSDTIDLS
+218 
-233 LVYIGSNKQTLDTLT
+233 QTS
-248 LAADPT
+248 AAP
-254 SVTVNGTDV
+254 SVTA
-263 QTVTLTPTATDTEG
+263 QDTEG
-277 DAYPVDGIAYTL
+277 DAMTAPALSWTYDPATAPEGITYNNDG
-289 NAGSTSATLNGSTI
+289 
-303 TIPAKA
+303 
-309 QAGSISVTAMLA
+309 
-321 GKTSE
+321 
-326 AVTITVSRATAAAS
+326 TITVSRDAPSTGIRLTAS
-340 SVEVTGVESI
+340 SGAVTSDSVTITVTRPEAVLTSVQLSRNEVTVTGGTSAEQ
-350 EVPTVDTPTTQ
+350 TVA
-361 TYTAKVTDQFGD
+361 AKAYDQFG
-373 AMTGQSVTWSI
+373 AEINGVTWS
-384 TPASQTGVSFDS
+384 VSDGDTANVTMS
-396 AGSILSVSK
+396 GNTVTVK
-405 AAAENGAVSV
+405 AAA
-415 MVKAEAGGISGMK
+415 K
-428 TVEIKRAASVVTGVR
+428 
-443 VALNPDAAVTVP
+443 
-455 PLGEAA
+455 A
-461 GTVQA
+461 GT
-466 TATVT
+466 
-471 DQYGKELTG
+471 Y
-480 QAITWSLTNAP
+480 
-491 NGVSIDSTGKIT
+491 
-503 VAPAARAGSVTVTAV
+503 TVTAQQGSV
-518 CGGKEGT
+518 SRT
-525 AALTV
+525 AGLTV
-530 SRAAP
+530 SRAAAEAAELNISGGQEDVLVPADGGAASTTAAFTAAVKDQYGESFTGAVNWTITDEDNQAVEGVSIAGGVVTVTSAAKAAVTDTTGKSFTITAVCGDTQNTAAITIKRDTP
-535 AATSVELHRN
+535 AATKAKLFRGGTEL
-545 GSKVGTADTLVIPAQ
+545 GATDTVV
-560 GSKPYAYTAK
+560 KPVAGGAVKTYAYTAR
-570 VLDQYGDVMN
+570 LYDQYGVEMSGTLVWSTAEFTGNTDNKITFSDGTLTVPADAAKGAAAKLSAVI
-580 GGTAA
+580 GGKSAA
-585 WTFTPAAEKVTF
+585 V
-597 DHAEN
+597 
-602 VGTVT
+602 TVT
-607 ISAGAAKDTTYA
+607 ITDLSVDWSDIVTKPITYGEQNSA
-619 LTAKYGGVSA
+619 
-629 TTAITVKDI
+629 
-638 EITWPAVTTQ
+638 AVT
-648 NLTYGFTWGQMV
+648 LPA
-660 SLSGGSASINGET
+660 SGTADAAGVT
-673 VAGTFTV
+673 VHGNFTV
-680 KDADTRPAAGAQ
+680 VNPDAIQ
-692 TYTVNF
+692 
-698 PSVDGAYNID
+698 AYG
-708 NSGAQVTI
+708 SG
-716 AAKPITVTVTTA
+716 TVTVTVQFTSA
-728 SREYGANNPSFDF
+728 ETTGDYVGVSVTRDFSITIGKRPITVKMDDQSREYGADNPELTF
-741 TVPNGALV
+741 TINSGELV
-749 GSDTKAG
+749 GTDTADM
-756 LGLTLRTAAVT
+756 LGVTGHCEATAASAAGTPVEI
-767 DSVPGQYTVTG
+767 TG
-778 TASNTNYAVTVSGT
+778 TAASDNYAVTVNKGT
-792 NALTITKAV
+792 LTITKAV

-812 EILASAEMD
+812 EILASAGMD

-842 GASQTMLE
+842 GASRTTLK

-856 SGTYDPKGGTYCY
+856 SGTYDPKGGTYRY

-1005 PGDITYGA
+1005 PGNITYGA

-1034 YTYCYEGSG
+1034 YTYRYKGSG
-1043 STDYGPSAEKPV
+1043 STVYGPSAEKPV

-1072 GISAPAAFAIGKKAL
+1072 GISAPAAFTIGKKAL

-1221 ITLEGKGNYT
+1221 ITVEGKGNYT

-1263 AAVFEAAVGDAPAY
+1263 AAVFEAEVGDAPAY

-1422 PIHIPA
+1422 PIRIPA

-1469 VVTLSGSTTGY
+1469 MVTLSGSTTGY

-1560 TPDDGYAIADVLV
+1560 TPDDGCAIADVLV

-1595 QAVFEEAGGSTP
+1595 QAVFEETGGSTP
-1607 RVTFSDVDGNGWAA
+1607 RVTFSDVDENGWAA

-1640 FAPQRAI
+1640 FAPQRSI

-1694 TGTSAT
+1694 TGTSAA

>member
-1 MKKIAKRMLSL
+1 MKSVKKARAWVALVL
-12 LLSLALLVSMG
+12 TFALVTGLAAPAY
-23 VTTVFASGNTVRV
+23 ASAE
-36 STKMESVTTRTD
+36 TKGSVTIQQETAD
-48 GEDIYKLVL
+48 AAQGVYKLVVKAQSSVANITTAAL
-57 DLYSPNGVSAMSF
+57 AISFDNNVIQPMVCIKDEETAAVSYSAADIESNQTEQRTFTTGTSFMISGAKWVVSAGKTAF
-70 MLSYDNALIVPVAYV
+70 AL
-85 SNYIDLPEKS
+85 
-95 DSYITFAMQ
+95 
-104 TLLKTQPLMG
+104 
-114 EGVSYTVAG
+114 TV
-123 IKYYEKQST
+123 T
-132 STSRSAILY
+132 STNFSDGTSISTAKVIG
-141 DIYAANDPITTMVSA
+141 
-156 QAVVEF
+156 EF
-162 YFRIAD
+162 YY
-168 DKSINDLVKGTF
+168 SIKQNQSPTKGTF
-180 KIETDKSADSFLAMH
+180 RLETATAKDSLLSSLFTDSGEQRAIFLGTKSAGDYMYYGAADGSGNLTASLT
-195 YTEGALEDASGLE
+195 YDGSDVQKLGALELGTVAD
-208 ITDKAISGDT
+208 ITVSAVD
-218 TYTYAGSQSDTIDLS
+218 
-233 LVYIGSNKQTLDTLT
+233 QTS
-248 LAADPT
+248 AAP
-254 SVTVNGTDV
+254 SVTA
-263 QTVTLTPTATDTEG
+263 QDTEG
-277 DAYPVDGIAYTL
+277 DAMTAPALSWTYDPATAPEGITYNNDG
-289 NAGSTSATLNGSTI
+289 
-303 TIPAKA
+303 
-309 QAGSISVTAMLA
+309 
-321 GKTSE
+321 
-326 AVTITVSRATAAAS
+326 TITVSRDAPSTGIRLTAS
-340 SVEVTGVESI
+340 SGAVTSDSVTITVTRPEAVLTSVQLSRNEVTVTGGTSAEQ
-350 EVPTVDTPTTQ
+350 TVA
-361 TYTAKVTDQFGD
+361 AKAYDQFG
-373 AMTGQSVTWSI
+373 AEINGVTWS
-384 TPASQTGVSFDS
+384 VSDGDTANVTMS
-396 AGSILSVSK
+396 GNTVTVK
-405 AAAENGAVSV
+405 AAA
-415 MVKAEAGGISGMK
+415 K
-428 TVEIKRAASVVTGVR
+428 
-443 VALNPDAAVTVP
+443 
-455 PLGEAA
+455 A
-461 GTVQA
+461 GT
-466 TATVT
+466 
-471 DQYGKELTG
+471 Y
-480 QAITWSLTNAP
+480 
-491 NGVSIDSTGKIT
+491 
-503 VAPAARAGSVTVTAV
+503 TVTAQQGSV
-518 CGGKEGT
+518 SRT
-525 AALTV
+525 AGLTV
-530 SRAAP
+530 SRAAAEAAELNISGGQEDVLVPADGGAASTTAAFTAAVKDQYGESFTGAVNWTITDEDNQAVEGVSIAGGVVTVTSAAKAAVTDTTGKSFTITAVCGDTQNTAAITIKRDTP
-535 AATSVELHRN
+535 AATKAKLFRGGTEL
-545 GSKVGTADTLVIPAQ
+545 GATDTVV
-560 GSKPYAYTAK
+560 KPVAGGAVKTYAYTAR
-570 VLDQYGDVMN
+570 LYDQYGVEMSGTLVWSTAEFTGNTDNKITFSDGTLTVPADAAKGAAAKLSAVI
-580 GGTAA
+580 GGKSAA
-585 WTFTPAAEKVTF
+585 V
-597 DHAEN
+597 
-602 VGTVT
+602 TVT
-607 ISAGAAKDTTYA
+607 ITDLSVDWSDIVTKPITYGEQNSA
-619 LTAKYGGVSA
+619 
-629 TTAITVKDI
+629 
-638 EITWPAVTTQ
+638 AVT
-648 NLTYGFTWGQMV
+648 LPA
-660 SLSGGSASINGET
+660 SGT
-673 VAGTFTV
+673 
-680 KDADTRPAAGAQ
+680 ADAAG
-692 TYTVNF
+692 
-698 PSVDGAYNID
+698 
-708 NSGAQVTI
+708 VTI
-716 AAKPITVTVTTA
+716 HGNFSVVNPDAIQAYGSGTVTVTVQFTSTETTGDYVGVSVTRDFSITIGKRPITVKMDDQ
-728 SREYGANNPSFDF
+728 SREYGADNPELTF
-741 TVPNGALV
+741 TINSGELV
-749 GSDTKAG
+749 GTDTADM
-756 LGLTLRTAAVT
+756 LGVTGHCEATAASAAGTPVEI
-767 DSVPGQYTVTG
+767 TG
-778 TASNTNYAVTVSGT
+778 TAASDNYAVTVNKG
-792 NALTITKAV
+792 ALTITKAV

-821 ADALLAAVKAKNPT
+821 ADALLAAVKAKNPI

-842 GASQTMLE
+842 GASWTTLD

-856 SGTYDPKGGTYCY
+856 SGTYDPKGGTYRY

-1005 PGDITYGA
+1005 PGNITYGA

-1034 YTYCYEGSG
+1034 YTYRYKGSG
-1043 STDYGPSAEKPV
+1043 STVYGPSAEKPV

-1072 GISAPAAFAIGKKAL
+1072 GISAPAAFTIGKKAL

-1221 ITLEGKGNYT
+1221 ITVEGKGNYT

-1422 PIHIPA
+1422 PIRIPA

-1469 VVTLSGSTTGY
+1469 MVTLSGSTTGY

-1560 TPDDGYAIADVLV
+1560 TPDDGCAIADVLV

-1595 QAVFEEAGGSTP
+1595 QAVFEETGGSTP
-1607 RVTFSDVDGNGWAA
+1607 RVTFSDVDENGWAA

-1640 FAPQRAI
+1640 FAPQRSI

-1694 TGTSAT
+1694 TGTSAA

>member
-1 MKKIAKRMLSL
+1 MKSVKKARAWVALVLTFALVTGLAAPAYASAETKGSVTIQQETADAAQGVYKLVVKAQSSVANITTAALAISFDNNVIQPMVCIKDEETAAVSYSAADIESNQTEQRTFTTGTSFMISGAKWVVSAGKTAFALTVTSTNFSDGTSISTAKVIGEFYYSIKQNQSPTKGTFRLETATAKDSL
-12 LLSLALLVSMG
+12 LSSLFTDSGEQRAIFLGTKSAGDYMYYGAADGSGNLTASLTYDGSDVQKLGALELGTVADITVSAVDQTSAAPSVTALDTEGGAMTAPALSWTYDPATAPKGITYNNDGTITVSKDALSTRIKLTASSGAVTSNPVTITVTRPEAVLTSVQLSRNEVTVTGGTSAEQTVAAKAYDQVGAEISEVTWSVSG
-23 VTTVFASGNTVRV
+23 EDTANVTMSGNTV
-36 STKMESVTTRTD
+36 
-48 GEDIYKLVL
+48 
-57 DLYSPNGVSAMSF
+57 
-70 MLSYDNALIVPVAYV
+70 
-85 SNYIDLPEKS
+85 
-95 DSYITFAMQ
+95 
-104 TLLKTQPLMG
+104 
-114 EGVSYTVAG
+114 TV
-123 IKYYEKQST
+123 
-132 STSRSAILY
+132 
-141 DIYAANDPITTMVSA
+141 
-156 QAVVEF
+156 
-162 YFRIAD
+162 
-168 DKSINDLVKGTF
+168 
-180 KIETDKSADSFLAMH
+180 
-195 YTEGALEDASGLE
+195 
-208 ITDKAISGDT
+208 
-218 TYTYAGSQSDTIDLS
+218 
-233 LVYIGSNKQTLDTLT
+233 
-248 LAADPT
+248 
-254 SVTVNGTDV
+254 
-263 QTVTLTPTATDTEG
+263 
-277 DAYPVDGIAYTL
+277 
-289 NAGSTSATLNGSTI
+289 
-303 TIPAKA
+303 
-309 QAGSISVTAMLA
+309 
-321 GKTSE
+321 
-326 AVTITVSRATAAAS
+326 
-340 SVEVTGVESI
+340 
-350 EVPTVDTPTTQ
+350 
-361 TYTAKVTDQFGD
+361 
-373 AMTGQSVTWSI
+373 
-384 TPASQTGVSFDS
+384 
-396 AGSILSVSK
+396 K
-405 AAAENGAVSV
+405 AAA
-415 MVKAEAGGISGMK
+415 K
-428 TVEIKRAASVVTGVR
+428 
-443 VALNPDAAVTVP
+443 
-455 PLGEAA
+455 A
-461 GTVQA
+461 GT
-466 TATVT
+466 
-471 DQYGKELTG
+471 Y
-480 QAITWSLTNAP
+480 
-491 NGVSIDSTGKIT
+491 
-503 VAPAARAGSVTVTAV
+503 TVTAQQGSV
-518 CGGKEGT
+518 SRT
-525 AALTV
+525 ADLTV
-530 SRAAP
+530 SRAAAEAAELNISGGQVDVLVPADGGAASTTAAFTAAVKDQYGESFTGAVNWTITDEDNQAVEGVSIAGGVVTVTSAAKAAVTDTTGKRFTITAVCGDAQGKAAITIKRDTP
-535 AATSVELHRN
+535 AATKAKLFRGGTEL
-545 GSKVGTADTLVIPAQ
+545 GATDTVV
-560 GSKPYAYTAK
+560 KPVAGGAVKTYAYTAR
-570 VLDQYGDVMN
+570 LYDQYGVEMS
-580 GGTAA
+580 GTPVWSTAEFTGNTDNKITFSDGTLTVPADAA
-585 WTFTPAAEKVTF
+585 KGATAKLSAVIDGKSAAV
-597 DHAEN
+597 
-602 VGTVT
+602 TVT
-607 ISAGAAKDTTYA
+607 ITDLSVDWRGIVTKPITYGEQNSA
-619 LTAKYGGVSA
+619 
-629 TTAITVKDI
+629 
-638 EITWPAVTTQ
+638 AVT
-648 NLTYGFTWGQMV
+648 LPA
-660 SLSGGSASINGET
+660 SGT
-673 VAGTFTV
+673 
-680 KDADTRPAAGAQ
+680 ADAAG
-692 TYTVNF
+692 
-698 PSVDGAYNID
+698 
-708 NSGAQVTI
+708 VTI
-716 AAKPITVTVTTA
+716 HGNFSVVNPDAIQAYGSGTVTVTVQFTSTETTGDYVGVSVTRDFSITIGKRPITVKMDDQ
-728 SREYGANNPSFDF
+728 SREYGADNPELTF
-741 TVPNGALV
+741 TINSGELV
-749 GSDTKAG
+749 GTDTADV
-756 LGLTLRTAAVT
+756 LGVTGHCEATAASAAGTPVEI
-767 DSVPGQYTVTG
+767 TG
-778 TASNTNYAVTVSGT
+778 TAASDNYAVTVNKG
-792 NALTITKAV
+792 ALTITKAV

-821 ADALLAAVKAKNPT
+821 ADALLAAVKAKNPI

-842 GASQTMLE
+842 GASWTTLD

-856 SGTYDPKGGTYCY
+856 SGTYDPKGGTYRY

-1221 ITLEGKGNYT
+1221 ITVEGKGNYT

-1263 AAVFEAAVGDAPAY
+1263 AAVFEAEVGDAPAY

-1422 PIHIPA
+1422 PIRIPA

-1469 VVTLSGSTTGY
+1469 MVTLSGSTTGY

-1560 TPDDGYAIADVLV
+1560 TPDDGCAIADVLV

-1595 QAVFEEAGGSTP
+1595 QAVFEETGGSTP
-1607 RVTFSDVDGNGWAA
+1607 RVTFSDVDENGWAA

-1640 FAPQRAI
+1640 FAPQRSI

-1694 TGTSAT
+1694 TGTSAA

>member
-1 MKKIAKRMLSL
+1 MKSVKKARAWVALVL
-12 LLSLALLVSMG
+12 TFALVTGLAAPAY
-23 VTTVFASGNTVRV
+23 ASAE
-36 STKMESVTTRTD
+36 TKGSVTIQQETAD
-48 GEDIYKLVL
+48 AAQGVYKLVVKAQSSVANITTAAL
-57 DLYSPNGVSAMSF
+57 AISFDNNVIQPMVCIKDEETAAVSYSAADIESNQTEQRTFTTGTSFMISGAKWVVSAGKTAF
-70 MLSYDNALIVPVAYV
+70 AL
-85 SNYIDLPEKS
+85 
-95 DSYITFAMQ
+95 
-104 TLLKTQPLMG
+104 
-114 EGVSYTVAG
+114 TV
-123 IKYYEKQST
+123 T
-132 STSRSAILY
+132 STNFSDGTSISTAKVIG
-141 DIYAANDPITTMVSA
+141 
-156 QAVVEF
+156 EF
-162 YFRIAD
+162 YY
-168 DKSINDLVKGTF
+168 SIKQNQSPTKGTF
-180 KIETDKSADSFLAMH
+180 RLETATAKDSLLSSLFTDSGEQRAIFLGTKSAGDYMYYGAADGSGNLTASLT
-195 YTEGALEDASGLE
+195 YDGSDVQKLGALELGTVAD
-208 ITDKAISGDT
+208 ITVSAVD
-218 TYTYAGSQSDTIDLS
+218 
-233 LVYIGSNKQTLDTLT
+233 QTS
-248 LAADPT
+248 AAP
-254 SVTVNGTDV
+254 SVTA
-263 QTVTLTPTATDTEG
+263 QDTEG
-277 DAYPVDGIAYTL
+277 DAMTAPALSWTYDPATAPEGITYNNDG
-289 NAGSTSATLNGSTI
+289 
-303 TIPAKA
+303 
-309 QAGSISVTAMLA
+309 
-321 GKTSE
+321 
-326 AVTITVSRATAAAS
+326 TITVSRDAPSTGIRLTAS
-340 SVEVTGVESI
+340 SGAVTSDSVTITVTRPEAVLTSVQLSRNEVTVTGGTSAEQ
-350 EVPTVDTPTTQ
+350 TVA
-361 TYTAKVTDQFGD
+361 AKAYDQFG
-373 AMTGQSVTWSI
+373 AEINGVTWS
-384 TPASQTGVSFDS
+384 VSDGDTANVTMS
-396 AGSILSVSK
+396 GNTVTVK
-405 AAAENGAVSV
+405 AAA
-415 MVKAEAGGISGMK
+415 K
-428 TVEIKRAASVVTGVR
+428 
-443 VALNPDAAVTVP
+443 
-455 PLGEAA
+455 A
-461 GTVQA
+461 GT
-466 TATVT
+466 
-471 DQYGKELTG
+471 Y
-480 QAITWSLTNAP
+480 
-491 NGVSIDSTGKIT
+491 
-503 VAPAARAGSVTVTAV
+503 TVTAQQGSV
-518 CGGKEGT
+518 SRT
-525 AALTV
+525 AGLTV
-530 SRAAP
+530 SRAAAEAAELNISGGQEDVLVPADGGAASTTAAFTAAVKDQYGESFTGAVNWTITDEDNQAVEGVSIAGGVVTVTSAAKAAVTDTTGKSFTITAVCGDTQNTAAITIKRDTP
-535 AATSVELHRN
+535 AATKAKLFRGGTEL
-545 GSKVGTADTLVIPAQ
+545 GATDTVV
-560 GSKPYAYTAK
+560 KPVAGGAVKTYAYTAR
-570 VLDQYGDVMN
+570 LYDQYGVEMSGTLVWSTAEFTGNTDNKITFSDGTLTVPADAAKGAAAKLSAVI
-580 GGTAA
+580 GGKSAA
-585 WTFTPAAEKVTF
+585 V
-597 DHAEN
+597 
-602 VGTVT
+602 TVT
-607 ISAGAAKDTTYA
+607 ITDLSVDWSDIVTKPITYGEQNSA
-619 LTAKYGGVSA
+619 
-629 TTAITVKDI
+629 
-638 EITWPAVTTQ
+638 AVT
-648 NLTYGFTWGQMV
+648 LPA
-660 SLSGGSASINGET
+660 SGTADAAGVT
-673 VAGTFTV
+673 VHGNFTV
-680 KDADTRPAAGAQ
+680 VNPDAIQ
-692 TYTVNF
+692 
-698 PSVDGAYNID
+698 AYG
-708 NSGAQVTI
+708 SG
-716 AAKPITVTVTTA
+716 TVTVTVQFTSA
-728 SREYGANNPSFDF
+728 ETTGDYVGVSVTRDFSITIGKRPITVKMDDQSREYGADNPELTF
-741 TVPNGALV
+741 TINSGELV
-749 GSDTKAG
+749 GTDTADM
-756 LGLTLRTAAVT
+756 LGVTGHCEATAASAAGTPVEI
-767 DSVPGQYTVTG
+767 TG
-778 TASNTNYAVTVSGT
+778 TAASDNYAVTVNKGT
-792 NALTITKAV
+792 LTITKAV

-812 EILASAEMD
+812 EILASAGMD

-842 GASQTMLE
+842 GASRTTLK

-856 SGTYDPKGGTYCY
+856 SGTYDPKGGTYRY

-1221 ITLEGKGNYT
+1221 ITVEGKGNYT

-1595 QAVFEEAGGSTP
+1595 QAVFEEAGGSTA

>member
-1 MKKIAKRMLSL
+1 MKSVKKARAWVALVL
-12 LLSLALLVSMG
+12 TFALVTGLAAPAY
-23 VTTVFASGNTVRV
+23 ASAE
-36 STKMESVTTRTD
+36 TKGSVTIQQETAD
-48 GEDIYKLVL
+48 AAQGVYKLVVKAQSSVANITTAAL
-57 DLYSPNGVSAMSF
+57 AISFDNNVIQPMVCIKDEETAAVSYSAADIESNQTEQRTFTTGTSFMISGAKWVVSAGKTAF
-70 MLSYDNALIVPVAYV
+70 AL
-85 SNYIDLPEKS
+85 
-95 DSYITFAMQ
+95 
-104 TLLKTQPLMG
+104 
-114 EGVSYTVAG
+114 TV
-123 IKYYEKQST
+123 T
-132 STSRSAILY
+132 STNFSDGTSISTAKVIG
-141 DIYAANDPITTMVSA
+141 
-156 QAVVEF
+156 EF
-162 YFRIAD
+162 YY
-168 DKSINDLVKGTF
+168 SIKQNQSPTKGTF
-180 KIETDKSADSFLAMH
+180 RLETATAKDSLLSSLFTDSGEQRAIFLGTKSAGDYMYYGAADGSGNLTASLT
-195 YTEGALEDASGLE
+195 YDGSDVQKLGALELGTVAD
-208 ITDKAISGDT
+208 ITVSAVD
-218 TYTYAGSQSDTIDLS
+218 
-233 LVYIGSNKQTLDTLT
+233 QTS
-248 LAADPT
+248 AAP
-254 SVTVNGTDV
+254 SVTA
-263 QTVTLTPTATDTEG
+263 QDTEG
-277 DAYPVDGIAYTL
+277 DAMTAPALSWTYDPATAPEGITYNNDG
-289 NAGSTSATLNGSTI
+289 
-303 TIPAKA
+303 
-309 QAGSISVTAMLA
+309 
-321 GKTSE
+321 
-326 AVTITVSRATAAAS
+326 TITVSRDAPSTGIRLTAS
-340 SVEVTGVESI
+340 SGAVTSDSVTITVTRPEAVLTSVQLSRNEVTVTGGTSAEQ
-350 EVPTVDTPTTQ
+350 TVA
-361 TYTAKVTDQFGD
+361 AKAYDQFG
-373 AMTGQSVTWSI
+373 AEINGVTWS
-384 TPASQTGVSFDS
+384 VSDGDTANVTMS
-396 AGSILSVSK
+396 GNTVTVK
-405 AAAENGAVSV
+405 AAA
-415 MVKAEAGGISGMK
+415 K
-428 TVEIKRAASVVTGVR
+428 
-443 VALNPDAAVTVP
+443 
-455 PLGEAA
+455 A
-461 GTVQA
+461 GT
-466 TATVT
+466 
-471 DQYGKELTG
+471 Y
-480 QAITWSLTNAP
+480 
-491 NGVSIDSTGKIT
+491 
-503 VAPAARAGSVTVTAV
+503 TVTAQQGSV
-518 CGGKEGT
+518 SRT
-525 AALTV
+525 AGLTV
-530 SRAAP
+530 SRAAAEAAELNISGGQEDVLVPADGGAASTTAAFTAAVKDQYGESFTGAVNWTITDEDNQAVEGVSIAGGVVTVTSAAKAAVTDTTGKSFTITAVCGDTQNTAAITIKRDTP
-535 AATSVELHRN
+535 AATKAKLFRGGTEL
-545 GSKVGTADTLVIPAQ
+545 GATDTVV
-560 GSKPYAYTAK
+560 KPVAGGAVKTYAYTAR
-570 VLDQYGDVMN
+570 LYDQYGVEMSGTLVWSTAEFTGNTDNKITFSDGTLTVPADAAKGAAAKLSAVI
-580 GGTAA
+580 GGKSAA
-585 WTFTPAAEKVTF
+585 V
-597 DHAEN
+597 
-602 VGTVT
+602 TVT
-607 ISAGAAKDTTYA
+607 ITDLSVDWSDIVTKPITYGEQNSA
-619 LTAKYGGVSA
+619 
-629 TTAITVKDI
+629 
-638 EITWPAVTTQ
+638 AVT
-648 NLTYGFTWGQMV
+648 LPA
-660 SLSGGSASINGET
+660 SGTADAAGVT
-673 VAGTFTV
+673 VHGNFTV
-680 KDADTRPAAGAQ
+680 VNPDAIQ
-692 TYTVNF
+692 
-698 PSVDGAYNID
+698 AYG
-708 NSGAQVTI
+708 SG
-716 AAKPITVTVTTA
+716 TVTVTVQFTSA
-728 SREYGANNPSFDF
+728 ETTGDYVGVSVTRDFSITIGKRPITVKMDDQSREYGADNPELTF
-741 TVPNGALV
+741 TINSGELV
-749 GSDTKAG
+749 GTDTADM
-756 LGLTLRTAAVT
+756 LGVTGHCEATAASAAGTPVEI
-767 DSVPGQYTVTG
+767 TG
-778 TASNTNYAVTVSGT
+778 TAASDNYAVTVNKGT
-792 NALTITKAV
+792 LTITKAV

-1221 ITLEGKGNYT
+1221 ITVEGKGNYT

-1263 AAVFEAAVGDAPAY
+1263 AAVFEAEVGDAPAY

-1422 PIHIPA
+1422 PIRIPA

-1469 VVTLSGSTTGY
+1469 MVTLSGSTTGY

-1560 TPDDGYAIADVLV
+1560 TPDDGCAIADVLV

-1595 QAVFEEAGGSTP
+1595 QAVFEETGGSTP
-1607 RVTFSDVDGNGWAA
+1607 RVTFSDVDENGWAA

-1640 FAPQRAI
+1640 FAPQRSI

-1694 TGTSAT
+1694 TGTSAA